1 MPEPSAPADQS
12 ATAPSARRRIVA
24 GNWKMHGT
32 LASLERFAL
41 RLSERTLSERT
52 GSGGSAQDAAEVLL
66 FPAAV
71 HLDSAVRCFRNQP
84 VAIGGQDLHPE
95 ANGAHTG
102 EVSGEMLYDLGARW
116 VLVGHS
122 ERRSL
127 HGEDNALVVRKLI
140 AALRAGL
147 HPVLCV
153 GETLAERE
161 ADAARTVVGSQLGAA
176 LDAVGAAAFAEVT
189 VAYEPVWAIG
199 TGVTATPAQAQE
211 MHAAIRA
218 QLANAAPELA
228 NSLRILY
235 GGSVKPDNAAELFAA
250 PDIDGALI
258 GGASLVADSFADI
271 IAAANQ
277 TAA

>member
-1 MPEPSAPADQS
+1 MSETSSTAAQT
-12 ATAPSARRRIVA
+12 AAAPSARRRLIA

-32 LASLERFAL
+32 LASVERFAL
-41 RLSERTLSERT
+41 RLAERIPPAEA
-52 GSGGSAQDAAEVLL
+52 SAANPPASDVLL

-71 HLDSAVRCFRNQP
+71 HLASAVRSFRSQA
-84 VAIGGQDLHPE
+84 VDIGAQDLHPE
-95 ANGAHTG
+95 AQGAHTG
-102 EVSGEMLYDLGARW
+102 DVSGEMLHDLGARW

-127 HGEDNALVVRKLI
+127 HGEDDDMVVRKLI
-140 AALRAGL
+140 AALRSGL

-153 GETLAERE
+153 GESLEQRE
-161 ADAARTVVGSQLGAA
+161 AGAAQQTVAAQLGSA
-176 LDAVGAAAFAEVT
+176 LDAVGAAGFAEVT

-199 TGVTATPAQAQE
+199 TGVTASPDQAQE

-218 QLANAAPELA
+218 QLCSAQSELG

-258 GGASLVADSFADI
+258 GGASLEADSFADI
-271 IAAANQ
+271 IEAANQ
-277 TAA
+277 IAA

>member
-1 MPEPSAPADQS
+1 MSQSSASADQPVPAPAG
-12 ATAPSARRRIVA
+12 RRRIVA

-32 LASLERFAL
+32 LASLERFAQ
-41 RLSERTLSERT
+41 RLAERMQ
-52 GSGGSAQDAAEVLL
+52 GGTSEVLL

-71 HLDSAVRCFRNQP
+71 HLESAVRCFRDQ
-84 VAIGGQDLHPE
+84 ALSIGGQDLHSE
-95 ANGAHTG
+95 AHGAHTG
-102 EVSGEMLYDLGARW
+102 DVSGEMLYDLGARW

-127 HGEDNALVVRKLI
+127 HSEDNVVVARKLV

-147 HPVLCV
+147 HPVLCL

-161 ADAARTVVGSQLGAA
+161 AGVARAVVASQLGAA
-176 LDAVGAAAFAEVT
+176 LEAVGADAFTEVT

-199 TGVTATPAQAQE
+199 TGVTASPAQAQE
-211 MHAAIRA
+211 MHAGIRA
-218 QLANAAPELA
+218 QLLETAPNLG

-235 GGSVKPDNAAELFAA
+235 GGSVKPDNDAELFAA

-271 IAAANQ
+271 IEAANLL
-277 TAA
+277 AV